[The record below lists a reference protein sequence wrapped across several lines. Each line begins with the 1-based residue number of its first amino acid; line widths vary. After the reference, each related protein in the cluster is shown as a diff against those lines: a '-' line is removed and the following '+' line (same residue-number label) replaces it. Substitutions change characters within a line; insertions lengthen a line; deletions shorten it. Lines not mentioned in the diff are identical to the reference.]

1 MQRKPLVHANGSG
14 LQSKDPEGDIT
25 VIRCVGGA
33 VGGMS
38 VLVMTALAVW
48 EAGVVSST
56 LNRVVWGRAAQVVSL
71 GDPLTVRGPSG
82 NTTRSRTE
90 NSY

>member
-1 MQRKPLVHANGSG
+1 VQRKPLVHANGRG

-38 VLVMTALAVW
+38 VLV
-48 EAGVVSST
+48 
-56 LNRVVWGRAAQVVSL
+56 
-71 GDPLTVRGPSG
+71 
-82 NTTRSRTE
+82 
-90 NSY
+90 

>member
-1 MQRKPLVHANGSG
+1 MQRKPLVHANSSG
-14 LQSKDPEGDIT
+14 LQSKDPDGDIT
-25 VIRCVGGA
+25 VIRFVGGA

-48 EAGVVSST
+48 EAEVV
-56 LNRVVWGRAAQVVSL
+56 RQHAEQGVWGRAAQVVSL
-71 GDPLTVRGPSG
+71 RDPLMVRGPSG